1 MTDFVCR
8 AAPQQRN
15 RSRQLRTI
23 IAGEIL
29 VGACRSGDVLLAAEM
44 MCAGASPCCTAASIH
59 QWTKNNHNHRALAPT
74 RGTTG
79 ATPATPRSLALC
91 VGKPVLPHR
100 AQGSWCSTSPTNLA
114 LAAANTL
121 NPTVFFPRDVTRRFM
136 NPRAPVFT
144 ALCPRSISAHTYWYV
159 LPPLQCL
166 RCTARPATT
175 PLYCT
180 IKLPHEYR
188 HGICHNCGKVAFP
201 LCSRVHFRASPST
214 SDLYLFC
221 LVNSAVGGWA
231 AVLRDVLMVSLVVA
245 PVVANFLQYH
255 AALKKLTH
263 CNSVHPS
270 MCLSSEKTKQNFFP
284 LSP

>member
-136 NPRAPVFT
+136 NPRAPVQYQHTRTGTCYRHFSAFAALPDQPPPPYT
-144 ALCPRSISAHTYWYV
+144 ALSSCHTNTG
-159 LPPLQCL
+159 
-166 RCTARPATT
+166 TAFAIT
-175 PLYCT
+175 
-180 IKLPHEYR
+180 
-188 HGICHNCGKVAFP
+188 V
-201 LCSRVHFRASPST
+201 ASPST